1 MSESPET
8 SNEFKVLGAFASVIG
23 LLSIA
28 LYFTGWIYRWAYFGS
43 FQLELTKLNFPAES
57 FFFAPIQVFLGSIQ
71 ALSHAVLGIIVAIIL
86 IKFNLWLLQ
95 PVKTPEIVTA
105 SRFQAQ
111 IHRFSQGLHRFW
123 ITRKLRSVAAIFPI
137 PLLKDLVIVAW
148 LLMALFWV
156 ARWQGVVNAQKD
168 MRNDLSSLP
177 VVALLQPEKEFGL
190 GRNLEN
196 LFIDPSLQKTRLIG
210 DVGLFEQLQK
220 IDTRV
225 PGDSSESGD
234 WRLLVSS
241 NGWLYLF
248 RTLPQNLVSEKRRPL
263 VLAVR
268 EGGEQMMILSPTASE
283 Q

>member
-1 MSESPET
+1 MSESSET

-43 FQLELTKLNFPAES
+43 FQLELTKLSFPTES

-71 ALSHAVLGIIVAIIL
+71 ALSQAVLGIIIAIIL
-86 IKFNLWLLQ
+86 IKFTLWLLQ
-95 PVKTPEIVTA
+95 PVKASKIVGA

-111 IHRFSQGLHRFW
+111 IYRFSQELHRFW
-123 ITRKLRSVAAIFPI
+123 ITRKLRSVVAIFPI

-148 LLMALFWV
+148 LLIALFWV
-156 ARWQGVVNAQKD
+156 ARWQGVVNAKRD
-168 MRNDLSSLP
+168 MCNDVSSLP

-196 LFIDPSLQKTRLIG
+196 LFVDPPLQKTRLIG

-220 IDTRV
+220 IDIRV
-225 PGDSSESGD
+225 PGDSTESGD
-234 WRLLVSS
+234 WRLLVNS

-268 EGGEQMMILSPTASE
+268 EGGEQIMVLSPTSSR